1 MAVYQE
7 YPLSVFVEELR
18 NSASPRPRTPSY
30 ATFSADYAE
39 AMTNIFAEAASNGA
53 VEESYIQEQLDNVAA
68 SFEEDYNT
76 YYAQ

>member
-1 MAVYQE
+1 
-7 YPLSVFVEELR
+7 
-18 NSASPRPRTPSY
+18 
-30 ATFSADYAE
+30 
-39 AMTNIFAEAASNGA
+39 MTNIFAEAASNGA